1 MKKTGIYLALAAI
14 AATLVL
20 PAAAQNYPTRPV
32 RIIVPLA
39 PGGGMDFITRATAQ
53 RMSDALGQTFVVDN
67 RPGAGSQVAMGILAT
82 SVPDG
87 YTLLMVSA
95 TTAIHPLLYEA
106 KLDVA
111 RDFLPVTQATAQ
123 GYNLVVHPA
132 VPAKDVQS
140 LIKFLRANP
149 GVHNFAS
156 SGIGSPLHM
165 TGELFKIAT
174 GVQMTHVPYKGM
186 GAAYADLI
194 AGNVRVS
201 FAAINSSQ
209 PHVKQGR
216 LRVLAVTT
224 PERVP
229 AIPDVPTMA
238 EAGVKGVVVVNWY
251 GLVAPLKTPRA
262 TVDRIAQE
270 AAKVLKSPEMQ
281 KHLLADGSSG
291 IGSTPAQFAAHI
303 KGERAMWAR
312 VVKEAGIKVN

>member
-1 MKKTGIYLALAAI
+1 MKTTSLYLALSAI
-14 AATLVL
+14 AVTLAL
-20 PAAAQNYPTRPV
+20 PAVAQNYPIRPV
-32 RIIVPLA
+32 RILVPLA

-53 RMSDALGQTFVVDN
+53 RLTDALGQTFVVDN
-67 RPGAGSQVAMGILAT
+67 RPGAGSQLAMGIMAT
-82 SVPDG
+82 SAPDG

-106 KLDVA
+106 KFDVA
-111 RDFLPVTQATAQ
+111 RDFIPVTQATAQ

-251 GLVAPLKTPRA
+251 GLVAPLKTPTA
-262 TVDRIAQE
+262 IVNRISQE
-270 AAKVLKSPEMQ
+270 AAKVLKSPDMQ
-281 KHLLADGSSG
+281 KHLAADGSSG
-291 IGSTPAQFAAHI
+291 VGSTSAQFATHI
-303 KGERAMWAR
+303 KSERALWAR

>member
-1 MKKTGIYLALAAI
+1 MNKIRLLLASSLVAA
-14 AATLVL
+14 AAAL
-20 PAAAQNYPTRPV
+20 PAAAQDYPTRPV
-32 RIIVPLA
+32 RIVIPLA

-53 RMSDALGQTFVVDN
+53 KLTDSLNQTFVVDN
-67 RPGAGSQVAMGILAT
+67 RPGAGSQLAMGIVSSSA
-82 SVPDG
+82 PDG

-95 TTAIHPLLYEA
+95 TTTIHPLLYPA
-106 KLDVA
+106 KFDVA

-123 GYNLVVHPA
+123 GYNLVVHPS

-140 LIKFLRANP
+140 LIKFLQANP

-174 GVQMTHVPYKGM
+174 GVKMTHVPYKGM
-186 GAAYADLI
+186 GAAYADII
-194 AGNVRVS
+194 AGSVKVS

-209 PHVKQGR
+209 PHVKAGR

-229 AIPDVPTMA
+229 ALPDIPTMG
-238 EAGVKGVVVVNWY
+238 EAGVKDVVVVNWY
-251 GLVAPLKTPRA
+251 GLVAPLKMPKA
-262 TVDRIAQE
+262 LVDRIAAE
-270 AAKVLKSPEMQ
+270 FAKVLKSPEMQ
-281 KHLLADGSSG
+281 KQLLADGSSG
-291 IGSTPAQFAAHI
+291 VGSTPEQFAAHI
-303 KGERAMWAR
+303 KSERAMWAK

>member
-1 MKKTGIYLALAAI
+1 MKKTSLYLALSAI
-14 AATLVL
+14 AFTLAL
-20 PAAAQNYPTRPV
+20 PAAAQNYPIRPV
-32 RIIVPLA
+32 RILVPLA

-53 RMSDALGQTFVVDN
+53 RLTDALGQTFVVDN
-67 RPGAGSQVAMGILAT
+67 RPGAGSQLAMGIMAT
-82 SVPDG
+82 SAPDG

-106 KLDVA
+106 KFDVA
-111 RDFLPVTQATAQ
+111 RDFIPVTQATAQ

-251 GLVAPLKTPRA
+251 GLVAPLKTPTA
-262 TVDRIAQE
+262 IVNRISQE
-270 AAKVLKSPEMQ
+270 AAKVLKSPDMQ
-281 KHLLADGSSG
+281 KHLAADGSSG
-291 IGSTPAQFAAHI
+291 VGSTSAQFATHI
-303 KGERAMWAR
+303 KSERALWAR